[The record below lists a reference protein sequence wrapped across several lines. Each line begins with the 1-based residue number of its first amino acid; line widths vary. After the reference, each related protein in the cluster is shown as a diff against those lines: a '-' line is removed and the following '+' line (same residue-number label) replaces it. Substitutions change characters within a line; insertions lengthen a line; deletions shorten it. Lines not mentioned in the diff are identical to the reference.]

1 MSKFLCVLTSAVC
14 ATPSLTVR
22 CLCKLCVFCLQEERT
37 VVLHLLASIC
47 LMSEKIILSSSFY
60 VVHLWTV
67 KNICIFL
74 KYERL
79 GHFQNSMITV
89 TVNSY
94 SSIVVRFT
102 ALTHLGK
109 ARYVTTVVFKVG
121 FLGTP
126 RGIIF

>member
-22 CLCKLCVFCLQEERT
+22 CLCKLCVFCLQEERK

-94 SSIVVRFT
+94 SSIVNSSWEN
-102 ALTHLGK
+102 
-109 ARYVTTVVFKVG
+109 KVCYNSG
-121 FLGTP
+121 FQSWIPGDPQGNNFL
-126 RGIIF
+126 ISSL